1 MKGKIF
7 EKLKKRL
14 PGIRKNVLLKNY
26 TTFKIGGRA
35 KYFFVATTK
44 KDLIKTIETA
54 KNFQL
59 PFFVL
64 GGGSNLLI
72 SDDGFNGLAIKI
84 KNCKPSTKAKLG
96 VGLVPHRPA
105 RSGTGTGLK
114 IVNCK
119 VNAEAGVPLN
129 KLVSISVR
137 NSLTG
142 MEWAAGI
149 PGTIGGAIYGNAGA
163 FGKSMADVV
172 KKVEVLEFRKRSPL
186 KSRFLKNND
195 CKFGYRDSIFKRKK
209 NLMILS
215 VEIQLEGSKKK
226 EIQKKIKEYLNY
238 KKKNQPLN
246 YPSAGSIFKNFT
258 PYRPARSGTGA
269 GLKID
274 EELLGLIKEEVN
286 VKEIIFDDKIKEAVE
301 LDTKITSGLKEEGII
316 REVVRNI
323 QELRKKANLK
333 PKDKIVVIYLAS
345 PELNK
350 ILEQNKNFLLKE
362 AKVKDLISR
371 NRAKKP
377 FDAEKETKVDGEKL
391 SLGIKKI

>member
-269 GLKID
+269 GPKERRELKKFKKTGIIPAAWLI
-274 EELLGLIKEEVN
+274 EKCGLKGKRIGGAKISEKHANFIVNSGNARAKN
-286 VKEIIFDDKIKEAVE
+286 VKELINLTKKQVKKKFNIK
-301 LDTKITSGLKEEGII
+301 LDEEIRYLGFRPTK
-316 REVVRNI
+316 
-323 QELRKKANLK
+323 
-333 PKDKIVVIYLAS
+333 
-345 PELNK
+345 
-350 ILEQNKNFLLKE
+350 F
-362 AKVKDLISR
+362 
-371 NRAKKP
+371 
-377 FDAEKETKVDGEKL
+377 
-391 SLGIKKI
+391 